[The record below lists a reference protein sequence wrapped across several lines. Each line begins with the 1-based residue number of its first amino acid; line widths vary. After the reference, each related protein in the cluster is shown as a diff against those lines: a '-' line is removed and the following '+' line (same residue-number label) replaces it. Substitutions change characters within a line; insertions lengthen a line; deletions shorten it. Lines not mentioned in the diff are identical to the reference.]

1 MSDITCTEA
10 ETLIDEASSL
20 GNRVA
25 WERDIAELALL
36 FRIAEGN
43 SMADITCDD
52 AATLIEEGAALGNR
66 APWERDL
73 ARLALLNRI
82 ANGGVLP
89 PTMPQIYLS
98 TNYGGAADPNGVVTA
113 AVGSIY
119 FDTTIPASPVQWI
132 KGGGGYS
139 NTGWV

>member
-1 MSDITCTEA
+1 MSEISCSNAEA
-10 ETLIDEASSL
+10 LIDEASPL

-25 WERDIAELALL
+25 FERDLAELALL
-36 FRIAEGN
+36 YRIAEGN
-43 SMADITCDD
+43 PMAQMTCED
-52 AATLIEEGAALGNR
+52 AADLIAEGAALGNR

-82 ANGGVLP
+82 ATGGVLP

-98 TNYGGAADPNGVVTA
+98 TNYGGATDPNGVVEA
-113 AVGSIY
+113 AEGSIY
-119 FDTTIPASPVQWI
+119 FDTTVPGSPVQWV
-132 KGGGGYS
+132 KDGGGFS